1 MAKTDEST
9 MEEHQAPAVAD
20 TSRQQQASQPVQ
32 VQVNDEKAIAN
43 YANFCRVTGSPEE
56 LIVDFGLNPQ
66 PVGIPKD
73 PIHVTQRVIMNFY
86 TAKRLL
92 AALQMSVQRHE
103 AVEVGGGQL
112 HHHRLAIKRLRLV
125 LRQHVAD
132 DDRAVLNAPFLVV
145 QPEKKARPGFAHQP
159 EQLSIVEVAT
169 PVDVAGLNR
178 QLGRKNKRLGQV
190 ILDAGHGE
198 RLQKIKN

>member
-1 MAKTDEST
+1 MAQADSPAQE
-9 MEEHQAPAVAD
+9 APAAAAPQQA
-20 TSRQQQASQPVQ
+20 QQQQVQ
-32 VQVNDEKAIAN
+32 VQVDDSHAIAN

-103 AVEVGGGQL
+103 AVFGVLETDIQ
-112 HHHRLAIKRLRLV
+112 KRLRI
-125 LRQHVAD
+125 Q
-132 DDRAVLNAPFLVV
+132 
-145 QPEKKARPGFAHQP
+145 QQ
-159 EQLSIVEVAT
+159 
-169 PVDVAGLNR
+169 
-178 QLGRKNKRLGQV
+178 
-190 ILDAGHGE
+190 
-198 RLQKIKN
+198 